1 LLLIIFLSIFLNKI
15 IKSLKQFH
23 IDNGGRTE
31 IRLRNDNILMI
42 DWSLSSNEII
52 RKSFKF
58 MRSIGIENVY
68 IHIGKYIPETIQPC
82 KLIEYK
88 ELFIR

>member
-1 LLLIIFLSIFLNKI
+1 
-15 IKSLKQFH
+15 
-23 IDNGGRTE
+23 
-31 IRLRNDNILMI
+31 
-42 DWSLSSNEII
+42 
-52 RKSFKF
+52 

-68 IHIGKYIPETIQPC
+68 IHIGKYIPETIQPS